1 VNFHLR
7 IDHNIVTFGLLHHLI
22 ESIVGTA
29 GNDITNDRS
38 RTDFGAAKQVLPVNA
53 ENASD
58 GSFTN
63 HLLGKGEVFKISLF
77 L

>member
-1 VNFHLR
+1 
-7 IDHNIVTFGLLHHLI
+7 
-22 ESIVGTA
+22 
-29 GNDITNDRS
+29 
-38 RTDFGAAKQVLPVNA
+38 VLPVNA